1 MNGVPGPALTL
12 LAIVL
17 AVLAAGAN
25 ASASVLQR
33 KAARTEPDSQSFSI
47 GLLWDLAHRPVWIAG
62 ILTVLVGFL
71 LQAAA
76 LGSGTIVLVQPLLVL
91 ELPFTLLIASRV
103 LGGGVNAREWTAIIC
118 MAAGVALLLA
128 GLAPH
133 GGNPNTVGLPL
144 WIGGLV
150 VTVLAVAGFVAAG
163 MRRPPTVRAA
173 LLGIATGIAFGF
185 TAVLVKAITGA
196 FAAGGLTGVFTS
208 WQTYVLVV
216 AGPGGFFLLQN
227 ALQAGRLVAS
237 QPGMTLMNP
246 ATAIVWGIAIL
257 GERVRVGELLALAAL
272 GAVLLAGG
280 TILLSSSSLFHEH
293 HHGKRGSRGRAR

>member
-1 MNGVPGPALTL
+1 MTDPALTL

-25 ASASVLQR
+25 AWASVLQR
-33 KAARTEPDSQSFSI
+33 KAARTEPDSRSFSI

-91 ELPFTLLIASRV
+91 ELPFTLLIGSWV
-103 LGGGVNAREWTAIIC
+103 LGGRVNAREWTAIIC
-118 MAAGVALLLA
+118 MAGGVALLLA

-133 GGNPNTVGLPL
+133 GDNPGTVGLPL
-144 WIGGLV
+144 WIAGVV
-150 VTVLAVAGFVAAG
+150 VTMIIAAGFVAAS
-163 MRRPPTVRAA
+163 RKRPPTVRAA
-173 LLGIATGIAFGF
+173 LLGIATGITFGL
-185 TAVLVKAITGA
+185 TAVLVKAITAA
-196 FAAGGLTGVFTS
+196 FAAGGLAAVFTS
-208 WQTYVLVV
+208 WQTYLLVV
-216 AGPGGFFLLQN
+216 AGPTGFFVLQN

-246 ATAIVWGIAIL
+246 ATAIAWGIAIL
-257 GERVRVGELLALAAL
+257 GERVRGGELLVLAGV

-280 TILLSSSSLFHEH
+280 TVLLSSSSLFHEH
-293 HHGKRGSRGRAR
+293 QHGKRSSRLQRG

>member
-1 MNGVPGPALTL
+1 MTDPALTL

-17 AVLAAGAN
+17 AVFAAGAN

-33 KAARTEPDSQSFSI
+33 KAARTEPDSRSFSI

-91 ELPFTLLIASRV
+91 ELPFTLLIGSWV
-103 LGGGVNAREWTAIIC
+103 LGGRVNAREWTAIIC

-128 GLAPH
+128 GLAPR
-133 GGNPNTVGLPL
+133 GDNPNTVGLPP
-144 WIGGLV
+144 WIAGVV
-150 VTVLAVAGFVAAG
+150 VTMIIAAAFVAAS
-163 MRRPPTVRAA
+163 RKRPPTVRAA
-173 LLGIATGIAFGF
+173 LLGIATGITFGL
-185 TAVLVKAITGA
+185 TAVLVKAITAA
-196 FAAGGLTGVFTS
+196 FAAGGLAAVFTS
-208 WQTYVLVV
+208 WQTYLLVV
-216 AGPGGFFLLQN
+216 AGPAGFFVLQN

-246 ATAIVWGIAIL
+246 ATAIAWGIAIL
-257 GERVRVGELLALAAL
+257 GERVRGGELLALAAV

-280 TILLSSSSLFHEH
+280 TVLLSSSSLFHEH
-293 HHGKRGSRGRAR
+293 QHGKRSSRGRSR

>member
-1 MNGVPGPALTL
+1 MSDPALTL
-12 LAIVL
+12 LAVVL

-71 LQAAA
+71 LQVAA

-91 ELPFTLLIASRV
+91 ELPFTLMIASRV
-103 LGGGVNAREWTAIIC
+103 LGGRVNAREWTAIIC
-118 MAAGVALLLA
+118 MAVGVGLLLA

-133 GGNPNTVGLPL
+133 GGHLETIVLPL

-150 VTVLAVAGFVAAG
+150 VTLAVAGGFVATS
-163 MRRPPTVRAA
+163 RRKPPTVRAA
-173 LLGIATGIAFGF
+173 LLGIATGITFGL
-185 TAVLVKAITGA
+185 TAVLVKAITAA
-196 FAAGGLTGVFTS
+196 FAAGGLVAVFTS
-208 WQTYVLVV
+208 WQTYLLVV

-246 ATAIVWGIAIL
+246 ATAIAWGIAIL
-257 GERVRVGELLALAAL
+257 GERVRGGELLVLAAV

-280 TILLSSSSLFHEH
+280 TLLLSSSSLFHEH
-293 HHGKRGSRGRAR
+293 HHGKRRSRALPR